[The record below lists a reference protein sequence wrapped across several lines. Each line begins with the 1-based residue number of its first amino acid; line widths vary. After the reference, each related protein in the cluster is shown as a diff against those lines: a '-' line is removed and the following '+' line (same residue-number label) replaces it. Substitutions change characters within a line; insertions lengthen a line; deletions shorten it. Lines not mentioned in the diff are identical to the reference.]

1 VSAPDIAALAAKLE
15 RRFRTLT
22 TEFEVAGRRVT
33 LMHPAS
39 AEELISED
47 DFAVDERLP
56 YWAEVWPSAIV
67 MARLVGRLPGEGRS
81 LLELGCGAGLV
92 ATAAA
97 QAGFAV
103 TATDYYE
110 DATRFAQVN
119 ASANAGVTIAARMVD
134 WRDLPADLGRF
145 DVVVASDVLYE
156 RPYGELVA
164 QVIAAT
170 LAPEGTAW
178 LTDPGRVG
186 REGFVAAC
194 AGLGLAVETVDREEF
209 EYPGAVRKQ
218 KIDVF
223 RIRRGARSS

>member
-1 VSAPDIAALAAKLE
+1 MSVPDLAALVATLE
-15 RRFRTLT
+15 RRFRTAT
-22 TEFEVAGRRVT
+22 TEFDVAGRRIT

-39 AEELISED
+39 AEELISEE

-56 YWAEVWPSAIV
+56 YWADVWPSAIV
-67 MARLVGRLPGEGRS
+67 LARLVGGLEGAGRS

-110 DATRFAQVN
+110 DATRFARVN

-134 WRDLPADLGRF
+134 WRDLPGDLGRF

-164 QVIAAT
+164 RVFGAT
-170 LAPEGTAW
+170 LAADGTGW

-186 REGFVAAC
+186 REAFVAIC
-194 AGLGLAVETVDREEF
+194 DKLRLRLETVAREEF

-218 KIDVF
+218 TIDVF
-223 RIRRGARSS
+223 RITRR

>member
-1 VSAPDIAALAAKLE
+1 MSTPDIAALAAKLE
-15 RRFRTLT
+15 RRFRTAT
-22 TEFEVAGRRVT
+22 TEFEVAGRRIT

-39 AEELISED
+39 ADELISEE
-47 DFAVDERLP
+47 DFAEDERLP
-56 YWAEVWPSAIV
+56 YWADVWPSAIV
-67 MARLVGRLPGEGRS
+67 LARLVGRVEGAGRP

-110 DATRFAQVN
+110 DATRFARVN

-134 WRDLPADLGRF
+134 WRVLPDDLGRF
-145 DVVVASDVLYE
+145 EAVVASDVLYE

-164 QVIAAT
+164 RVFDAT
-170 LAPEGTAW
+170 LAEGGTGW

-186 REGFVAAC
+186 REGFVAMC
-194 AGLGLAVETVDREEF
+194 DELGMRLETVDREEF

-223 RIRRGARSS
+223 RIRRGRGS

>member
-1 VSAPDIAALAAKLE
+1 MSAPDIASLAASLE
-15 RRFRTLT
+15 RRFRTVT
-22 TEFEVAGRRVT
+22 TEFEVAGRRIT

-39 AEELISED
+39 AEELINED
-47 DFAVDERLP
+47 EFAVDERLP
-56 YWAEVWPSAIV
+56 YWADVWPSAIV
-67 MARLVGRLPGEGRS
+67 MARLVGRMEGAGRT

-92 ATAAA
+92 ASAAA

-119 ASANAGVTIAARMVD
+119 ASANAGVAIGARMVD
-134 WRDLPADLGRF
+134 WRNLPGDLGRF

-164 QVIAAT
+164 QVFAAT
-170 LAPEGTAW
+170 LAEGGTGW

-186 REGFVAAC
+186 REGFVATCGA
-194 AGLGLAVETVDREEF
+194 LGLRVETVDREEF

-218 KIDVF
+218 TIDVF
-223 RIRRGARSS
+223 RIRKSS